1 MTDEMLPFPNQREP
15 RDQRQPDD
23 RSYDISA
30 IRVDRRALTIR
41 AAHDILN
48 RPLSPLVVAELV
60 QQAAG
65 DIVATLPI
73 RLLADVYKHVIPQ
86 LLTADDEITAQVA
99 RYTPNVDQITVG
111 QYHELLRDTAQGIAL
126 PTVAVDILRTAYGD
140 DILDQPYAAAAPLLK
155 KVFDQIEQG
164 GN

>member
-1 MTDEMLPFPNQREP
+1 MTDLNPLA
-15 RDQRQPDD
+15 RDVQQPDD
-23 RSYDISA
+23 RAYDVSA

-41 AAHDILN
+41 AAQDILN

-65 DIVATLPI
+65 DIIATLPI
-73 RLLADVYKHVIPQ
+73 RLLGAVYKHVIPQ
-86 LLTADDEITAQVA
+86 LLSADDEIIAQIT
-99 RYTPNVDQITVG
+99 RYTPNVDEITIG
-111 QYHELLRDTAQGIAL
+111 QYHELLRETGQGIPL
-126 PTVAVDILRTAYGD
+126 PTVAIEILRAAYGD

-155 KVFDQIEQG
+155 KVFDQIEQQ